1 MKKQGCFISFVLIVV
16 VFSCLVCAI
25 AGWQERWVRGS
36 GRVVEEERAVSGFS
50 GVHLAAMGNL
60 YIEPG
65 NEEALRIEAE
75 DNLLQYFEVDV
86 SGDTLEIKTQE
97 MISLY
102 PTRPVNFYLTVK
114 ELDTIVLSGSG
125 DIKAPNLEAEQ
136 ISIIISG
143 SGDVETGR
151 LQADEVEM
159 KISGSGSLEV
169 TGSKVKKQHVI
180 INGSG
185 DVNLSDV
192 EADLIEVQITGSGS
206 LDVAGGEVEQQRV
219 VISGSGDYEAWNL
232 TSAEAKV
239 HLSGNGSTTL
249 HVRDRLEVSLSGSGD
264 VNYVGQPTVEQ
275 VVTGSG
281 DVERI
286 GE

>member
-1 MKKQGCFISFVLIVV
+1 MKKQGCFITFVLIVV

-25 AGWQERWVRGS
+25 AGWQARWVRGS
-36 GRVVEEERAVSGFS
+36 GHVIEEERAVSDFT
-50 GVHLAAMGNL
+50 GVKLTTFGNV
-60 YIEPG
+60 YIEKG
-65 NEEALRIEAE
+65 EKETLRIEAE
-75 DNLLQYFEVDV
+75 DNLIRYFEVAV
-86 SGDTLEIKTQE
+86 YGHNLEIKNRE
-97 MISLY
+97 GVSLH

-136 ISIIISG
+136 VSIIISG

-151 LQADEVEM
+151 LEADEVEM
-159 KISGSGSLEV
+159 KISGSGSLDV
-169 TGSKVKKQHVI
+169 TGSKVKKQHII

-185 DVNLSDV
+185 DVNLGDV

-219 VISGSGDYEAWNL
+219 VISGSGDYEARNL
-232 TSAEAKV
+232 TSAEAKI

-264 VNYVGQPTVEQ
+264 VDYVGQPTVEQ

-286 GE
+286 GG